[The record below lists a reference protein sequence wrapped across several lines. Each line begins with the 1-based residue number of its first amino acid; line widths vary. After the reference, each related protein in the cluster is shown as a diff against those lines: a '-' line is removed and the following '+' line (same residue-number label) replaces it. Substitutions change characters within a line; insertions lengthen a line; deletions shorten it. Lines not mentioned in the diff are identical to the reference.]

1 MNILLIGNGFDLA
14 HGLPTKYTDF
24 LEYIKVLKGVRK
36 REDFKYYTAVNAE
49 ETGELQILIKDN
61 FWLDYFLECP
71 IYQKENWID
80 FESEISRIIRSIDL
94 DMNGVDF
101 DGQIRELTN
110 KYLCDYYLHRRMK
123 KNEFGEWPG
132 ICKVTFKELRDV
144 LLRDLNRLI
153 RVLEIYLYNLVESI
167 PCNGILPDIQDVCFD
182 KVLSFNYTDTYQRKY
197 DKRGKAEYDFIHGKI
212 DAAHSVVT
220 NNMVLGIDEYLS
232 EERKNKDVEFI
243 AFKKYYQRIYKE
255 TGCSYK
261 NWIEE
266 IKTDISIYNTKQ
278 HNLYI
283 FGHSLDVTDKDVLSD
298 LILCN
303 NIYTTIFYYNKDDF
317 GAKIANLVKVIGQDE
332 LIRRTG
338 GSTKTIMFRQ
348 QKDMVI

>member
-24 LEYIKVLKGVRK
+24 LEYVKVIKGIQNI
-36 REDFKYYTAVNAE
+36 ED
-49 ETGELQILIKDN
+49 LINNNMYLVEKVEVQSLIEDN
-61 FWLDYFLECP
+61 FWIYYFLECP

-80 FESEISRIIRSIDL
+80 FESEISRIIRSIDH

-110 KYLCDYYLHRRMK
+110 KYLCDYYLHRGMK
-123 KNEFGEWPG
+123 KNKFGEWPG
-132 ICKVTFKELRDV
+132 ICKVTYRELRDD

-153 RVLEIYLYNLVESI
+153 RALEMYLYKLVERI
-167 PCNGILPDIQDVCFD
+167 PCNGILPDIQDICFD

-197 DKRGKAEYDFIHGKI
+197 DKRGKAEYDFIHGKVY
-212 DAAHSVVT
+212 AAHSIVT
-220 NNMVLGIDEYLS
+220 NNMVLGID

-266 IKTDISIYNTKQ
+266 IKTDVSAYNSKL

-283 FGHSLDVTDKDVLSD
+283 FGHSLDATDKDVLRD
-298 LILCN
+298 LILCD

-317 GAKIANLVKVIGQDE
+317 GTKIANLVKVIGQDE

-338 GSTKTIMFRQ
+338 GSTKTIVFRQ